1 MNEIKGL
8 NVKTVGEIIAAGTLA
23 DAAVVRA
30 KMNTALVQMKR
41 R

>member
-8 NVKTVGEIIAAGTLA
+8 NVKTVGEIIAAESLA

-30 KMNTALVQMKR
+30 KMNTALVQIKR